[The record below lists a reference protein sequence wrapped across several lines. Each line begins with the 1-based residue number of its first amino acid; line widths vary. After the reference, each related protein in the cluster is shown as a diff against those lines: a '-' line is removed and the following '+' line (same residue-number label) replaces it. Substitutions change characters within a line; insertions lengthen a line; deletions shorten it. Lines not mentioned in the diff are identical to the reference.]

1 MNIKLIDFAAQTY
14 ERSSDEQARACV
26 GLFRPTWA
34 AQARIADEAR
44 AALDNRIAEGT
55 WTVPSEN
62 DLDRW
67 YWEGTPFLSQA
78 PAPVDADRLA
88 AAARDVVRALA
99 EGGALCPDDA
109 RALAS
114 CPWEQLVA
122 STPIELAGCRPADYL
137 DACAAE
143 AEEACG
149 ERGHAALLVLA
160 LALRPL
166 LDPTADVLLSTVR
179 KRVEDEGTRHSKP
192 RSCPVCG
199 GQAALAYIG
208 PTGSGKP
215 NGRTLYCAQCGSTWE
230 FERVRCARCGAQNQ
244 EHLHYKSIEGDDVHR
259 LHLCDECHGYLRTF
273 FVQDNALQPFA
284 PEVEDAVMAKLDA
297 VAARLG
303 EDA

>member
-26 GLFRPTWA
+26 ALFRPVWA
-34 AQARIADEAR
+34 AQARVADEAR
-44 AALDNRIAEGT
+44 RALDGQVAAGAWSIPA
-55 WTVPSEN
+55 EN

-67 YWEGTPFLSQA
+67 YWEGTPLLSQA
-78 PAPVDADRLA
+78 PVDLAAARIA
-88 AAARDVVRALA
+88 AAARDVAQALA
-99 EGGALCPDDA
+99 DGGVLNPADA
-109 RALAS
+109 QALAS
-114 CPWEQLVA
+114 CDWDRLVA
-122 STPIELAGCRPADYL
+122 STPTELAGCRPADYL
-137 DACAAE
+137 DACAEAAE
-143 AEEACG
+143 AACG
-149 ERGHAALLVLA
+149 ERGRAALLVLA

-166 LDPTADVLLSTVR
+166 LDPAAEALLSAVR
-179 KRVEDEGTRHSKP
+179 GRVEGEGAHHAKP
-192 RSCPVCG
+192 RTCPVCG

-215 NGRTLYCAQCGSTWE
+215 NGRTLYCAQCGATWE
-230 FERVRCARCGAQNQ
+230 FERVRCARCGEQNQ

-297 VAARLG
+297 VAARLR
-303 EDA
+303 A